1 MRLLPRGGVLVLPLA
16 VLVGCSKPP
25 AARPESPPAPV
36 MVAAAVKKTVPV
48 QVRSIGSVKVLA
60 TVSVR
65 PRVGG
70 ELTEVHFR
78 EGEYVKKGQK
88 LFTIDPR
95 PYETALKQAEAN
107 MARDKAVLAGAELE
121 LKRIERGSAG
131 GVISFAELDAARTTF
146 ASAEATVAADAAAV
160 NSAKLQ
166 LGFTTITSPIDGRTG
181 NLLVTPGN
189 LVSAT
194 EITPLVVLNQI
205 SPISV
210 AFTLSEQRLPEV
222 LAAREKGPLPVEADL
237 RGGGPLATGT
247 LAFIDNAVDP
257 ATGTVQL
264 KAEFP
269 NADRRLWP
277 GQFVDVVLRLGE
289 RPDSV
294 TVPAAAVQAG
304 QQGGYVFVVS
314 AENKA
319 EVRPVAVAF
328 EVGGDAV
335 IASGLSGG
343 ETVVTEGQLRLAP
356 GTRVQVKP
364 AKGEATA
371 AAGGGK

>member
-1 MRLLPRGGVLVLPLA
+1 MQSLPRGGA
-16 VLVGCSKPP
+16 VLVPFALLLGCAKPP

-36 MVAAAVKKTVPV
+36 TVATVVKKTVPV
-48 QVRSIGSVKVLA
+48 RLRSIGTVKVLA

-70 ELTEVHFR
+70 ELTAVHFR
-78 EGEYVKKGQK
+78 EGEYVTKGQK

-107 MARDKAVLAGAELE
+107 MARNKAVLAGAELD

-131 GVISFAELDAARTTF
+131 GVASSADLDAARTTV
-146 ASAEATVAADAAAV
+146 ASAEATVAADLAAV

-166 LGFTTITSPIDGRTG
+166 HGFTTITSPIDGRTG

-189 LVSAT
+189 LVSTT
-194 EITPLVVLNQI
+194 EIAPLVVINQI
-205 SPISV
+205 TPIAV
-210 AFTLSEQRLPEV
+210 AFTIPEARLPEV
-222 LAAREKGPLPVEADL
+222 LAAREKNPLPVEADL

-257 ATGTVQL
+257 GTGTVQL
-264 KAEFP
+264 KAESP

-294 TVPAAAVQAG
+294 TVPAVAVQSG
-304 QQGGYVFVVS
+304 QQGQYVYVVT
-314 AENKA
+314 AEKVA
-319 EVRPVAVAF
+319 EVRPVTVAF
-328 EVGGDAV
+328 EVDNEAV
-335 IASGLSGG
+335 IARGLSGG
-343 ETVVTEGQLRLAP
+343 ETVVTDGQLRLAP
-356 GTRVQVKP
+356 GARVEVKP
-364 AKGEATA
+364 ARSEARASAGA
-371 AAGGGK
+371 AK